1 MHQKTRTFALACIV
15 FGGFAFAPVDAAE
28 REQVR
33 AVINLIAAVKMPYP
47 EKLDSNLSRTEWV
60 RLDTRMAQ
68 PSRACAS
75 TTNKDGAT
83 STLRR

>member
-1 MHQKTRTFALACIV
+1 MPQKIRTFTLASVV
-15 FGGFAFAPVDAAE
+15 FCGFAFAPVDAAE

-60 RLDTRMAQ
+60 R
-68 PSRACAS
+68 SR
-75 TTNKDGAT
+75 
-83 STLRR
+83 LQ